1 MANLKDIQRQIKSVS
16 NTQKTTR
23 AMKLVSTAK
32 LRRAEE
38 LAKRSSL
45 YAEKMNQVIAEIAG
59 RIKCNKVG
67 GLAKTVLEDQGEN
80 RMFQEI
86 KDPKVVDIIFVTA
99 DKGLCG
105 GFNIQT
111 IKAVNK
117 LLKEYKEKNVKV
129 RLRGI
134 GKKGIEF
141 FNYNEVEMLDTVVG
155 LSSKPNKEK
164 SDKFIMT
171 SVADFRDGKIDALH
185 IVYNGYK
192 NMITQEL
199 HVNKVLPVDSSS
211 FDCNKAQSNS
221 MLEIEAEDEE
231 KMLDSLVEKYI
242 NYNMYYSL
250 IDSVAAEHS
259 ARMQA
264 MDTATN
270 NAKEMVKSLNVEF
283 NKARQAAI
291 TTELIEI
298 ISGVESMK

>member
-1 MANLKDIQRQIKSVS
+1 MANLKDIQRQIKSVT

-38 LAKRSSL
+38 LAKRSRL
-45 YAEKMNQVIAEIAG
+45 YAAKMNQVIAEIAG

-67 GLAKTVLEDQGEN
+67 GIDNRCFTTIENPKTV
-80 RMFQEI
+80 
-86 KDPKVVDIIFVTA
+86 DIVFVTA

-111 IKAVNK
+111 IKAVKK
-117 LLKEYKEKNVKV
+117 LLAEYKEQNVKV

-141 FNYNEVEMLDTVVG
+141 FKYNEVELFDSVSN
-155 LSSKPNKEK
+155 LSSKPDKER
-164 SDKFIMT
+164 SDDFI
-171 SVADFRDGKIDALH
+171 SSSIEDFKDGKIDALH
-185 IVYNGYK
+185 VVYNGYK

-199 HVNKVLPVDSSS
+199 HVNKVLPVDTEQ
-211 FDCNKAQSNS
+211 FECDDEPKS
-221 MLEIEAEDEE
+221 MLEIEAQDEE
-231 KMLDSLVEKYI
+231 HMLDSLVNRYVQ
-242 NYNMYYSL
+242 YAMYYAL

-264 MDTATN
+264 MDAATN
-270 NAKEMVKSLNVEF
+270 NAKDMVKSLNVQF

>member
-32 LRRAEE
+32 LRRADE
-38 LAKRSSL
+38 LAKRSRL
-45 YAEKMNQVIAEIAG
+45 YAQKMNQVIAEIAG
-59 RIKCNKVG
+59 RIDCNKVG
-67 GLAKTVLEDQGEN
+67 GIEN
-80 RMFQEI
+80 RCFTKIEN
-86 KDPKVVDIIFVTA
+86 PKMVDIVFVTA

-111 IKAVNK
+111 IKAVK
-117 LLKEYKEKNVKV
+117 RLLKEFKEQNVKV

-134 GKKGIEF
+134 GKKGVEF
-141 FNYNEVEMLDTVVG
+141 FKYNEVELFDSVID
-155 LSSKPNKEK
+155 LSSKPDKER
-164 SDKFIMT
+164 SDEFIMT
-171 SVADFRDGKIDALH
+171 SIEDYKDGKIDGLH
-185 IVYNGYK
+185 IIYNGFK
-192 NMITQEL
+192 NMMTQEL
-199 HVNKVLPVDSSS
+199 HVTKVLPVDTEEYE
-211 FDCNKAQSNS
+211 CNKAEVSS
-221 MLEIEAEDEE
+221 MLEVEAEDEE
-231 KMLDSLVEKYI
+231 RMLDSLVNKYVE
-242 NYNMYYSL
+242 YNMYYSL

-270 NAKEMVKSLNVEF
+270 NAKDMVKSLNVKF

>member
-1 MANLKDIQRQIKSVS
+1 MANLKDIQRQIKSVT

-38 LAKRSSL
+38 LAKRSRL
-45 YAEKMNQVIAEIAG
+45 YAQKMNQVIAEIAG
-59 RIKCNKVG
+59 RINCAKIG
-67 GLAKTVLEDQGEN
+67 GIEN
-80 RMFQEI
+80 RCFNEI
-86 KDPKVVDIIFVTA
+86 KNPKMVDIVFVTA

-111 IKAVNK
+111 IKAVK
-117 LLKEYKEKNVKV
+117 HLIKEYKDQNVKV

-134 GKKGIEF
+134 GKKGVEF
-141 FNYNEVEMLDTVVG
+141 FKYNEVELFDAIID
-155 LSSKPNKEK
+155 LSSKPDKK
-164 SDKFIMT
+164 RSDEFIRT
-171 SVADFRDGKIDALH
+171 SVMDYKDAKIDALH

-199 HVNKVLPVDSSS
+199 HVKKILPVDTTGFECEDS
-211 FDCNKAQSNS
+211 NKS
-221 MLEIEAEDEE
+221 MLEVEAQNEED
-231 KMLDSLVEKYI
+231 MLDSLVNKYVDF
-242 NYNMYYSL
+242 NMYYAL

-270 NAKEMVKSLNVEF
+270 NAKDMVKSLNVQF

>member
-38 LAKRSSL
+38 LAKRSRL
-45 YAEKMNQVIAEIAG
+45 YAAKMNQVIAEIAG
-59 RIKCNKVG
+59 RIKCHKIG
-67 GLAKTVLEDQGEN
+67 GIDNRCFTEIENTKTV
-80 RMFQEI
+80 
-86 KDPKVVDIIFVTA
+86 DIVFVTA

-111 IKAVNK
+111 IKAVKK
-117 LLKEYKEKNVKV
+117 LLAEFKEKNVKV

-134 GKKGIEF
+134 GKKGVEF
-141 FNYNEVEMLDTVVG
+141 FKYNEVELFDSVID
-155 LSSKPNKEK
+155 LSSKPDKDR
-164 SDKFIMT
+164 SDKFIET
-171 SVADFRDGKIDALH
+171 SIEDFKDGKIDGLH
-185 IVYNGYK
+185 IIYNGFK
-192 NMITQEL
+192 NMMTQEL
-199 HVNKVLPVDSSS
+199 HVNKVLPVDTEQ
-211 FDCNKAQSNS
+211 FDCGEEQKSI
-221 MLEIEAEDEE
+221 LEIEAQDDE
-231 KMLDSLVEKYI
+231 KMLDSLVNRYVEYGI
-242 NYNMYYSL
+242 YYAL

-270 NAKEMVKSLNVEF
+270 NAKDMVKSLNVQF

>member
-1 MANLKDIQRQIKSVS
+1 MANLKDIQRQIKSVT

-38 LAKRSSL
+38 LAKRSRL

-67 GLAKTVLEDQGEN
+67 GIDNRCFTKIEN
-80 RMFQEI
+80 
-86 KDPKVVDIIFVTA
+86 PKIIDIVFVTA
-99 DKGLCG
+99 DKGLCA

-117 LLKEYKEKNVKV
+117 LIASFKEKNVKV

-134 GKKGIEF
+134 GKKGIEYF
-141 FNYNEVEMLDTVVG
+141 KYNEVELFDEVSN
-155 LSSKPNKEK
+155 LSSKPDKVR
-164 SDKFIMT
+164 SDEFI
-171 SVADFRDGKIDALH
+171 SSSIEDYKYGKIDGLY

-192 NMITQEL
+192 SIIAQEL
-199 HVNKVLPVDSSS
+199 HVNQVLPVDTEQ
-211 FDCNKAQSNS
+211 FECNEVQNS
-221 MLEIEAEDEE
+221 VIEIEAQDEE
-231 KMLDSLVEKYI
+231 HMLDSLVTKYVE
-242 NYNMYYSL
+242 YNLYYSL

-264 MDTATN
+264 MDAATN
-270 NAKEMVKSLNVEF
+270 NAKEMVKSLKVEF

>member
-38 LAKRSSL
+38 LAKRSRL
-45 YAEKMNQVIAEIAG
+45 YAQKMNQVIAEIAG
-59 RIKCNKVG
+59 RIECNKIG
-67 GLAKTVLEDQGEN
+67 GIEN
-80 RMFQEI
+80 RCFTKIENPSM
-86 KDPKVVDIIFVTA
+86 VDIIFVTA

-111 IKAVNK
+111 IKAVKK
-117 LLKEYKEKNVKV
+117 LLKEYKEQNVKV

-134 GKKGIEF
+134 GKKGVEF
-141 FNYNEVEMLDTVVG
+141 FKYNEVEMFDTVID
-155 LSSKPNKEK
+155 LSSKPEKER
-164 SDKFIMT
+164 SDEFIAT
-171 SVADFRDGKIDALH
+171 CIEDYKDGKIDALH
-185 IVYNGYK
+185 IIYNGFK
-192 NMITQEL
+192 NMMTQEL
-199 HVNKVLPVDSSS
+199 HVNKVLPVDTEDY
-211 FDCNKAQSNS
+211 DCNEKQVSS
-221 MLEIEAEDEE
+221 MLEVEAEDEE
-231 KMLDSLVEKYI
+231 RMLDSLVNKYVE
-242 NYNMYYSL
+242 YNMYYSL

-270 NAKEMVKSLNVEF
+270 NAKDMVKSLNVQF

>member
-38 LAKRSSL
+38 LAKRSRL
-45 YAEKMNQVIAEIAG
+45 YAAKMNQVIAEIAG

-67 GLAKTVLEDQGEN
+67 GIDNRCFTTIEN
-80 RMFQEI
+80 
-86 KDPKVVDIIFVTA
+86 PKMVDIVFVTA

-111 IKAVNK
+111 IKAVKK
-117 LLKEYKEKNVKV
+117 LLKEYKEQNVKV

-141 FNYNEVEMLDTVVG
+141 FKYNEVELFDAVID
-155 LSSKPNKEK
+155 LSSKP
-164 SDKFIMT
+164 DKVRADEFIMT
-171 SVADFRDGKIDALH
+171 SIEDYKDGKIDGLH
-185 IVYNGYK
+185 LVYNGFK
-192 NMITQEL
+192 NMMTQEL
-199 HVNKVLPVDSSS
+199 HVNKVLPVDTEQ
-211 FDCNKAQSNS
+211 FDCEETHNS
-221 MLEIEAEDEE
+221 MLEVEAQDEE
-231 KMLDSLVEKYI
+231 HMLDSLVSKYVQFA
-242 NYNMYYSL
+242 MYYAL

-264 MDTATN
+264 METATS
-270 NAKEMVKSLNVEF
+270 NAGDMVKTLKVKF

>member
-1 MANLKDIQRQIKSVS
+1 MANLKNIKRQIQSVS

-38 LAKRSSL
+38 LTKRSRLFSN
-45 YAEKMNQVIAEIAG
+45 KINQVIAEIAG
-59 RIKCNKVG
+59 RIKCHNVNGIGNRSFSKI
-67 GLAKTVLEDQGEN
+67 EN
-80 RMFQEI
+80 
-86 KDPKVVDIIFVTA
+86 PKMVDIVFVTA

-105 GFNIQT
+105 GFNVQT

-117 LLKEYKEKNVKV
+117 LLAEFESKQVKV
-129 RLRGI
+129 RLRGV
-134 GKKGIEF
+134 GKKGVEYF
-141 FNYNEVEMLDTVVG
+141 KFKNVPMFDEVKD
-155 LSSKPNKEK
+155 LSSKPDLERSNQYIA
-164 SDKFIMT
+164 SSIR
-171 SVADFRDGKIDALH
+171 DFNDGITDSLY

-192 NMITQEL
+192 NVITQEL
-199 HVNKVLPVDSSS
+199 HVNQILP
-211 FDCNKAQSNS
+211 
-221 MLEIEAEDEE
+221 
-231 KMLDSLVEKYI
+231 LDVEKYKCEDPSKESLLEVEAY
-242 NYNMYYSL
+242 NQEVMLNSLVNKYVEQNMYYAL

-264 MDTATN
+264 MDAATN
-270 NAKEMVKSLNVEF
+270 NAKQMVKTLNVQY

>member
-1 MANLKDIQRQIKSVS
+1 MANLKDIQRQIKSVT

-38 LAKRSSL
+38 LAKRSRL
-45 YAEKMNQVIAEIAG
+45 YAAKMNQVIAEIAG

-67 GLAKTVLEDQGEN
+67 GIDNRCFAEIENPKTV
-80 RMFQEI
+80 
-86 KDPKVVDIIFVTA
+86 DIVFVTA

-111 IKAVNK
+111 IKAVKK
-117 LLKEYKEKNVKV
+117 LLAEYKTKNVKV

-141 FNYNEVEMLDTVVG
+141 FKYNGVELFDSVTN
-155 LSSKPNKEK
+155 LSSKPDKER
-164 SDKFIMT
+164 SDDFIL
-171 SVADFRDGKIDALH
+171 SSIEDFKDGKTDALH
-185 IVYNGYK
+185 FVYNGYK

-199 HVNKVLPVDSSS
+199 HVNKVLPVDASQ
-211 FDCNKAQSNS
+211 FECGEVEKS
-221 MLEIEAEDEE
+221 MLEIESQDEE
-231 KMLDSLVEKYI
+231 KMLDSLVDRYVQ
-242 NYNMYYSL
+242 YAMYYSL

-264 MDTATN
+264 MDAATN
-270 NAKEMVKSLNVEF
+270 NAKDMVKSLNIKF

>member
-38 LAKRSSL
+38 LAKRSRL
-45 YAEKMNQVIAEIAG
+45 YADKMNQVIAEIAG
-59 RIKCNKVG
+59 RIECNKIG
-67 GLAKTVLEDQGEN
+67 GIDNRCFAKIEN
-80 RMFQEI
+80 
-86 KDPKVVDIIFVTA
+86 PKMVDIVFVTA

-117 LLKEYKEKNVKV
+117 LLKEYKEQNVKV

-134 GKKGIEF
+134 GKKGVEF
-141 FNYNEVEMLDTVVG
+141 YKYNEVEMFDTVIN
-155 LSSKPNKEK
+155 LSSKPQKDR
-164 SDKFIMT
+164 SDDFIT
-171 SVADFRDGKIDALH
+171 ASIEDYKDGKIDGLH

-199 HVNKVLPVDSSS
+199 HVNKVLPIDTDDY
-211 FDCNKAQSNS
+211 DCDESQVNS
-221 MLEIEAEDEE
+221 MLEVEAEDEE
-231 KMLDSLVEKYI
+231 RVLDSLVNRYVE
-242 NYNMYYSL
+242 YNMYYAL

>member
-1 MANLKDIQRQIKSVS
+1 MANLKDIKRQIGSVS

-38 LAKRSSL
+38 LARKSRL
-45 YAEKMNQVIAEIAG
+45 FAEKTNAMIQDIASQIECTKMGGIDNRCFTEIE
-59 RIKCNKVG
+59 
-67 GLAKTVLEDQGEN
+67 T
-80 RMFQEI
+80 
-86 KDPKVVDIIFVTA
+86 PKMVDIIFVTA

-111 IKAVNK
+111 LKAVNK
-117 LLKEYKEKNVKV
+117 MMKEFKEDKVKV

-134 GKKGIEF
+134 GKKGVEF
-141 FNYNEVEMLDTVVG
+141 YKYNEVELFDAVTD
-155 LSSKPNKEK
+155 LSSAPDMGRAAEFITTSISDFKEGK
-164 SDKFIMT
+164 T
-171 SVADFRDGKIDALH
+171 DG
-185 IVYNGYK
+185 VYIIHNGYK

-199 HVNKVLPVDSSS
+199 HVDRVLPVDTSSY
-211 FDCNKAQSNS
+211 DCTENVHKSL
-221 MLEIEAEDEE
+221 LEIEAEDSEA
-231 KMLDSLVEKYI
+231 MLDSLLTKYVE
-242 NYNMYYSL
+242 YNMYYAL

-264 MDTATN
+264 MDAATN
-270 NAKEMVKSLNVEF
+270 NAKEMVKTLNVKY
-283 NKARQAAI
+283 NKARQEAI

>member
-1 MANLKDIQRQIKSVS
+1 MANLKDIQRQIKSVT

-38 LAKRSSL
+38 LAKRSRL

-67 GLAKTVLEDQGEN
+67 GIDNRCFTKIEN
-80 RMFQEI
+80 
-86 KDPKVVDIIFVTA
+86 PKIIDIVFVTA
-99 DKGLCG
+99 DKGLCA

-117 LLKEYKEKNVKV
+117 LIASFKEKNVKV

-134 GKKGIEF
+134 GKKGIEYF
-141 FNYNEVEMLDTVVG
+141 KYNEVELFDEVSN
-155 LSSKPNKEK
+155 LSSKPDKVR
-164 SDKFIMT
+164 SDEFI
-171 SVADFRDGKIDALH
+171 SSSIEDYKYGKIDGLY

-192 NMITQEL
+192 SIIAQEL
-199 HVNKVLPVDSSS
+199 HVNQVLPVATEQ
-211 FDCNKAQSNS
+211 FECNEVQNS
-221 MLEIEAEDEE
+221 VIEIEAQDEE
-231 KMLDSLVEKYI
+231 HMLDSLVTKYVE
-242 NYNMYYSL
+242 YNLYYSL

-264 MDTATN
+264 MDAATN
-270 NAKEMVKSLNVEF
+270 NAKEMVKSLKVEF

>member
-1 MANLKDIQRQIKSVS
+1 MANLKDIQRQIKSVT

-38 LAKRSSL
+38 LAKRSRL
-45 YAEKMNQVIAEIAG
+45 YAAKMNQVIAEIAG

-67 GLAKTVLEDQGEN
+67 GIDNRCFIDIEN
-80 RMFQEI
+80 
-86 KDPKVVDIIFVTA
+86 PKMVDIVFVTA

-117 LLKEYKEKNVKV
+117 LIKEYKDKNVKV

-134 GKKGIEF
+134 GKKGVEF
-141 FNYNEVEMLDTVVG
+141 FRYNEVEMFDTVTN
-155 LSSKPNKEK
+155 LSSKP
-164 SDKFIMT
+164 DKVRADEFIMT
-171 SVADFRDGKIDALH
+171 SIEDYKDGKTDGLH
-185 IVYNGYK
+185 IIYNGFK
-192 NMITQEL
+192 NMMAQEL
-199 HVNKVLPVDSSS
+199 HVNKILPVDTEQ
-211 FDCNKAQSNS
+211 FDCEETQNS
-221 MLEIEAEDEE
+221 MLEIEAQDEE
-231 KMLDSLVEKYI
+231 HMLDSLVNRYVEYA
-242 NYNMYYSL
+242 MYYAL

-270 NAKEMVKSLNVEF
+270 NAADMVKSLNVEF

>member
-38 LAKRSSL
+38 LAKRSRL
-45 YAEKMNQVIAEIAG
+45 YAQKMNQVIAEIAG
-59 RIKCNKVG
+59 RIECNKVG
-67 GLAKTVLEDQGEN
+67 GIEN
-80 RMFQEI
+80 RCFTKIEN
-86 KDPKVVDIIFVTA
+86 PKMVDIVFVTA

-111 IKAVNK
+111 IKAVKK
-117 LLKEYKEKNVKV
+117 LLKEYKEQNVKV

-134 GKKGIEF
+134 GKKGVEF
-141 FNYNEVEMLDTVVG
+141 FKYNEVEMFDSVID
-155 LSSKPNKEK
+155 LSSKPEK
-164 SDKFIMT
+164 DRSDEFIMT
-171 SVADFRDGKIDALH
+171 SIEDYKDGKIDGLH
-185 IVYNGYK
+185 IIYNGFK
-192 NMITQEL
+192 NMMTQEL
-199 HVNKVLPVDSSS
+199 HVNKVLPVDTEEYE
-211 FDCNKAQSNS
+211 CNKAEVSS
-221 MLEIEAEDEE
+221 MLEVEAEDEE
-231 KMLDSLVEKYI
+231 RMLDSLVTRYVEF
-242 NYNMYYSL
+242 NMYYSL

-259 ARMQA
+259 SRMQA

-270 NAKEMVKSLNVEF
+270 NAKDMVKSLNVKF

>member
-38 LAKRSSL
+38 LAKRSRL
-45 YAEKMNQVIAEIAG
+45 YAQKMNQVIAEIAG
-59 RIKCNKVG
+59 RIDCTKIG
-67 GLAKTVLEDQGEN
+67 GLEN
-80 RMFQEI
+80 RCFTEI
-86 KDPKVVDIIFVTA
+86 ENPKMVDIVFVTA

-117 LLKEYKEKNVKV
+117 LLKEYKEQKVKV

-134 GKKGIEF
+134 GKKGIEYF
-141 FNYNEVEMLDTVVG
+141 KYNEIEMFDTVIN
-155 LSSKPNKEK
+155 LSSKPDKIR
-164 SDKFIMT
+164 SDEFIKT
-171 SVADFRDGKIDALH
+171 SIEDYQEGKTDAVH
-185 IVYNGYK
+185 IIYNGYK

-199 HVNKVLPVDSSS
+199 HVNKVLPVDVKD
-211 FDCNKAQSNS
+211 FDCKEVESKS
-221 MLEIEAEDEE
+221 MMEIEAEDEHT
-231 KMLDSLVEKYI
+231 MLDSLIEKYL

-270 NAKEMVKSLNVEF
+270 NAKEMVKNLNVQY

>member
-38 LAKRSSL
+38 LAKRSRL
-45 YAEKMNQVIAEIAG
+45 YAQKMNQVIAEIAG
-59 RIKCNKVG
+59 RIECNKIG
-67 GLAKTVLEDQGEN
+67 GIEN
-80 RMFQEI
+80 RCFAQIENPSM
-86 KDPKVVDIIFVTA
+86 VDIVFVTA

-117 LLKEYKEKNVKV
+117 LLKEYKEQNVKV

-134 GKKGIEF
+134 GKKGVEF
-141 FNYNEVEMLDTVVG
+141 YRYNETEMFDTVVD
-155 LSSKPNKEK
+155 LSSKPEK
-164 SDKFIMT
+164 DRSDEFIMT
-171 SVADFRDGKIDALH
+171 SIEDYKDGKIDGLH
-185 IVYNGYK
+185 IIYNGFK
-192 NMITQEL
+192 NMMTQEL
-199 HVNKVLPVDSSS
+199 HVSKVLPVDTEEYE
-211 FDCNKAQSNS
+211 CNKAEVSS
-221 MLEIEAEDEE
+221 MLEVEAEDEE
-231 KMLDSLVEKYI
+231 RMLDSLVNKYVE
-242 NYNMYYSL
+242 YNMYYSL

-270 NAKEMVKSLNVEF
+270 NAKDMVKSLNVQF

>member
-1 MANLKDIQRQIKSVS
+1 MANLKDIKRQIASVS

-38 LAKRSSL
+38 LAKRSRL
-45 YAEKMNQVIAEIAG
+45 YADKMNQVIAEIAG

-67 GLAKTVLEDQGEN
+67 GIDNRCFTKIEN
-80 RMFQEI
+80 
-86 KDPKVVDIIFVTA
+86 PKMVDIVFVTA

-111 IKAVNK
+111 IKAVK
-117 LLKEYKEKNVKV
+117 KMIADYKEQNVKV

-141 FNYNEVEMLDTVVG
+141 FKYNEVELFDSVVG
-155 LSSKPNKEK
+155 LSAKPDKSK
-164 SDKFIMT
+164 SDELIMT
-171 SVADFRDGKIDALH
+171 SIEDYKDGKIDGLH
-185 IVYNGYK
+185 IIYNGFK
-192 NMITQEL
+192 NMMTQEL
-199 HVNKVLPVDSSS
+199 HVSQVLPVDTDQ
-211 FDCNKAQSNS
+211 FDCEDIQDS
-221 MLEIEAEDEE
+221 MLEIEAQDEE
-231 KMLDSLVEKYI
+231 HMLDSLVTKYVQ
-242 NYNMYYSL
+242 YNMYYSL

-270 NAKEMVKSLNVEF
+270 NAKEMVKTLNVKY

>member
-38 LAKRSSL
+38 LAKRSRL
-45 YAEKMNQVIAEIAG
+45 YSEKMNQVIAEIAG

-67 GLAKTVLEDQGEN
+67 GIDNRCFTEIEN
-80 RMFQEI
+80 
-86 KDPKVVDIIFVTA
+86 PKMVDIVFVTA

-111 IKAVNK
+111 IKAVKK
-117 LLKEYKEKNVKV
+117 LITEYKEQNVKV

-141 FNYNEVEMLDTVVG
+141 FKYNEIELFDEVLG
-155 LSSKPNKEK
+155 LSSKP
-164 SDKFIMT
+164 DKKRADEFIT
-171 SVADFRDGKIDALH
+171 ASIEDYKDGKIDGLY
-185 IVYNGYK
+185 IIYNGYK

-199 HVNKVLPVDSSS
+199 HVNKVLPVDTEQ
-211 FDCNKAQSNS
+211 FDCNETATSLLEVEAQ
-221 MLEIEAEDEE
+221 DEE
-231 KMLDSLVEKYI
+231 KMLDSLVSKYVE
-242 NYNMYYSL
+242 YNMYYSL

-270 NAKEMVKSLNVEF
+270 NAKEMVKSLNVQF

>member
-38 LAKRSSL
+38 LARRSRL
-45 YAEKMNQVIAEIAG
+45 YADKMNQVIAEIAG
-59 RIKCNKVG
+59 RIKCSKIG
-67 GLAKTVLEDQGEN
+67 GIDNRCFAKIEN
-80 RMFQEI
+80 PTM
-86 KDPKVVDIIFVTA
+86 VDIVFVTA

-111 IKAVNK
+111 IKAVKK
-117 LLKEYKEKNVKV
+117 LLKEYQEKNVKV

-134 GKKGIEF
+134 GKKGVEF
-141 FNYNEVEMLDTVVG
+141 FKYNEVELFDFVTD
-155 LSSKPNKEK
+155 LSSKPDKAR
-164 SDKFIMT
+164 SDEFIM
-171 SVADFRDGKIDALH
+171 SSIEDYKDGKIDAIHL
-185 IVYNGYK
+185 VYNGFK
-192 NMITQEL
+192 NMMTQEL
-199 HVNKVLPVDSSS
+199 HTIQILPVDPDMYTCEETQSSV
-211 FDCNKAQSNS
+211 
-221 MLEIEAEDEE
+221 LEIEAQDEE
-231 KMLDSLVEKYI
+231 HMLNSLVDRYVEYA
-242 NYNMYYSL
+242 MYYSL

-259 ARMQA
+259 ARMQS

-270 NAKEMVKSLNVEF
+270 NAKEMVKNLKVQF

>member
-38 LAKRSSL
+38 LAKRSRL
-45 YAEKMNQVIAEIAG
+45 YAAKMNQVIAEIAG

-67 GLAKTVLEDQGEN
+67 GIDNRCFIEIEN
-80 RMFQEI
+80 
-86 KDPKVVDIIFVTA
+86 PKMVDIVFVTA

-111 IKAVNK
+111 IKAVKK
-117 LLKEYKEKNVKV
+117 LIAEYKEKNTKV

-141 FNYNEVEMLDTVVG
+141 FKYNEVELFDEVTN
-155 LSSKPNKEK
+155 LSSKP
-164 SDKFIMT
+164 DKGRADEFIMT
-171 SVADFRDGKIDALH
+171 SIEDYKDGKIDGLH
-185 IVYNGYK
+185 IIYNGYK

-199 HVNKVLPVDSSS
+199 HINNILPVDTTQFECEEVQDSIL
-211 FDCNKAQSNS
+211 D
-221 MLEIEAEDEE
+221 IEAQDEE
-231 KMLDSLVEKYI
+231 HMLDSLVSRYVEYA
-242 NYNMYYSL
+242 MYYAL

>member
-1 MANLKDIQRQIKSVS
+1 MANLKDIQRQIKSVI

-38 LAKRSSL
+38 LAKRSRL
-45 YAEKMNQVIAEIAG
+45 YAAKMNQVIAEIAG

-67 GLAKTVLEDQGEN
+67 GIDNRCFLEIE
-80 RMFQEI
+80 
-86 KDPKVVDIIFVTA
+86 DPKTVDIIFVTA

-111 IKAVNK
+111 IKAVKK
-117 LLKEYKEKNVKV
+117 LLAEYKTKNVKV

-141 FNYNEVEMLDTVVG
+141 FKYNGVELFDSVAN
-155 LSSKPNKEK
+155 LSSKPDKER
-164 SDKFIMT
+164 SDSFILT
-171 SVADFRDGKIDALH
+171 SIEDFKDGKTDALH
-185 IVYNGYK
+185 LVYNGYK

-199 HVNKVLPVDSSS
+199 HVNKVLPVDASQFECSEAE
-211 FDCNKAQSNS
+211 KS
-221 MLEIEAEDEE
+221 MLEIESQDEE
-231 KMLDSLVEKYI
+231 KMLDSLVDRYVQYAI
-242 NYNMYYSL
+242 YYSL

-264 MDTATN
+264 MDAATN
-270 NAKEMVKSLNVEF
+270 NAKDMVKSLNVKF

>member
-38 LAKRSSL
+38 LAKRSRL
-45 YAEKMNQVIAEIAG
+45 YAAKMNQVIAEIAG

-67 GLAKTVLEDQGEN
+67 GIDNRCFIKIEN
-80 RMFQEI
+80 
-86 KDPKVVDIIFVTA
+86 PKMVDIVFVTA

-111 IKAVNK
+111 IKATKK
-117 LLKEYKEKNVKV
+117 LIAQYQEQKVKV

-141 FNYNEVEMLDTVVG
+141 FKYNEVELFDEVTN
-155 LSSKPNKEK
+155 LSSKPDKIR
-164 SDKFIMT
+164 SDDFIKA
-171 SVADFRDGKIDALH
+171 SIEDYKDGKIDGIH
-185 IVYNGYK
+185 IIYNGYK

-199 HVNKVLPVDSSS
+199 HVNQVLPVDTDQ
-211 FDCNKAQSNS
+211 FDCSQAKESI
-221 MLEIEAEDEE
+221 LDIEAQDEE
-231 KMLDSLVEKYI
+231 HMLDSLVSKYVE
-242 NYNMYYSL
+242 YNMYYAL

-270 NAKEMVKSLNVEF
+270 NAKEMVKGLKVKY

>member
-1 MANLKDIQRQIKSVS
+1 MANLKDIQRQIGSVT

-38 LAKRSSL
+38 LAKRSRL
-45 YAEKMNQVIAEIAG
+45 YAAKMNQVIAEIAG

-67 GLAKTVLEDQGEN
+67 GIDNRCFTEIEN
-80 RMFQEI
+80 
-86 KDPKVVDIIFVTA
+86 PKMVDIVFVTA

-111 IKAVNK
+111 IKAVNR

-141 FNYNEVEMLDTVVG
+141 FKYNEVELFDSVAN
-155 LSSKPNKEK
+155 LSSKPDKIR
-164 SDKFIMT
+164 SDEFIQT
-171 SVADFRDGKIDALH
+171 SIEDYKDGKIDGLH
-185 IVYNGYK
+185 VVYNGFK
-192 NMITQEL
+192 NMMTQEL
-199 HVNKVLPVDSSS
+199 HVNKVLPVDTEQ
-211 FDCNKAQSNS
+211 FDCNEEQKSVLEVEAQ
-221 MLEIEAEDEE
+221 DEE
-231 KMLDSLVEKYI
+231 HMLDSLVSKYVG
-242 NYNMYYSL
+242 YNMYYAL

-270 NAKEMVKSLNVEF
+270 NASDMVKSLNVQF

>member
-38 LAKRSSL
+38 LATRSRL
-45 YAEKMNQVIAEIAG
+45 YAQKMNQVIAEIAG
-59 RIKCNKVG
+59 RIECAKVG
-67 GLAKTVLEDQGEN
+67 GIEN
-80 RMFQEI
+80 RCFNMIEN
-86 KDPKVVDIIFVTA
+86 PKMVDIVFVTA

-111 IKAVNK
+111 IKAVKK
-117 LLKEYKEKNVKV
+117 LLKDYKEQNVKV

-134 GKKGIEF
+134 GKKGVEF
-141 FNYNEVEMLDTVVG
+141 FKYNEVELFDAVID
-155 LSSKPNKEK
+155 LSSKPDKAR
-164 SDKFIMT
+164 SDEFIRS
-171 SVADFRDGKIDALH
+171 SVMDYKDEKIDALH

-192 NMITQEL
+192 NMLVQEL
-199 HVNKVLPVDSSS
+199 HVNKVLPIDTSN
-211 FDCNKAQSNS
+211 FECNDTHSS
-221 MLEIEAEDEE
+221 MLEIEAEIEE
-231 KMLDSLVEKYI
+231 DMLDSLVNKYVDF
-242 NYNMYYSL
+242 NMYYAL
-250 IDSVAAEHS
+250 IDSLAAEHS

-270 NAKEMVKSLNVEF
+270 NAKDMVKSLNVQF